1 MVIIDAGPL
10 VALFDEAEP
19 GHTHCHAVLRKQSH
33 APLTTWPVLTE
44 AFYLLGGW
52 DRGQSKLW
60 DFVLSGGVRVGEIP
74 EELHS
79 RIHELMKKYSDNPM
93 DVADASLVAIAEH
106 HKIKKIFTLDRRDF
120 SRYRPKH
127 CARFEVIS

>member
-1 MVIIDAGPL
+1 MVIIDTGPL

-19 GHTHCHAVLRKQSH
+19 DHKYCHAALKKQAH

-52 DRGQSKLW
+52 DRGQSKLM
-60 DFVLSGGVRVGEIP
+60 DFILSGGVHVGEIP
-74 EELHS
+74 EELHP
-79 RIHELMKKYSDNPM
+79 RIRELMKKYSDNPM
-93 DVADASLVAIAEH
+93 DLADASLVAIVEYH
-106 HKIKKIFTLDRRDF
+106 HIKKIFTLDRRDF

-127 CARFEVIS
+127 CTHFTIVP

>member
-1 MVIIDAGPL
+1 MVLIDAGPL
-10 VALFDEAEP
+10 VALFDDTEP
-19 GHTHCHAVLRKQSH
+19 AHKHCHAVLEKQIA
-33 APLTTWPVLTE
+33 APQTTWPVLTE

-60 DFVLSGGVRVGEIP
+60 DFVLSGGVHVAEIP
-74 EELHS
+74 EELHA

-93 DVADASLVAIAEH
+93 DLADASLVALAEH
-106 HKIKKIFTLDRRDF
+106 QRIKKIFTLDRRDF

-127 CARFEVIS
+127 CAKFTIMP